1 MPNVLFFL
9 FVGFVLV
16 LGLAGLHLL
25 ICGIISFVLRIE
37 FITVIYIT
45 TAAIVTGGVILMA
58 TSLLTALSCI
68 LTFFVGMQN
77 VAASKVRRKTS
88 PASRMEDLN
97 STTTST
103 APTTS
108 KSD

>member
-1 MPNVLFFL
+1 
-9 FVGFVLV
+9 
-16 LGLAGLHLL
+16 
-25 ICGIISFVLRIE
+25 
-37 FITVIYIT
+37 
-45 TAAIVTGGVILMA
+45 MA

-88 PASRMEDLN
+88 PAGRMEDLN